1 MPDDRQEEPV
11 VDLNDLAGK
20 AKDLV
25 AGNADKID
33 DVVDK
38 VADFAGDKLG
48 HDKVAPV
55 KDKVKSLIPRQEA
68 GGEPAGDDAGEPEAE
83 A

>member
-1 MPDDRQEEPV
+1 M
-11 VDLNDLAGK
+11 VDLNGLADK

-55 KDKVKSLIPRQEA
+55 KDKVKSLIPRPEGNEVAIESEEEEA
-68 GGEPAGDDAGEPEAE
+68 PEPEA
-83 A
+83 

>member
-1 MPDDRQEEPV
+1 M
-11 VDLNDLAGK
+11 VDLNGLADK
-20 AKDLV
+20 AKDL
-25 AGNADKID
+25 AAANADKID

-38 VADFAGDKLG
+38 VANFAGDKLG

-68 GGEPAGDDAGEPEAE
+68 GAAEPAEAEPAEEPAPEA
-83 A
+83 